1 MADIS
6 SYIRLIELA
15 ARGEEVR
22 DAIINALTSM
32 NREAYGEFDDEPT
45 AGSGKAVTSD
55 AIKTALDGKQ
65 DILTFDNT
73 PTLNSNN
80 PVKSGGIYSAMQAMQ
95 EALQFDEEPT
105 ENSTNPVTSGGIYNA
120 LQDVEIVMDEAPTA
134 NSDHAVKSK
143 GIKTALDAKQDTLQ
157 FDLTP
162 TQNSGNPVTSGGMW
176 AVLAGVSSVVRLYNV
191 TLNKNNWSG
200 NGPYSQA
207 VTLQG
212 VTANSKVD
220 IQASSATIAQMLSDG
235 VQALWIENNAGTLTA
250 YCIGAVPT
258 ENLAVQCS
266 VANLDT
272 TSAVYDSVPTQ
283 NSGNPVTSGG
293 VWSALKAMEIS
304 VDGTLSSSS
313 ENPVQNKV
321 IWQAL
326 QAVEPTWGNISSKP
340 TTLTGYG
347 VTVDSTP
354 TENSSNPVT
363 SGGVWSALQA
373 SAPTWAN
380 ISNKPTTLTGYGITV
395 DTAPTENSSN
405 PVTSGGIYN
414 AVLAKEN
421 TSNKKTRIT
430 ASSTDIDYPSAKAV
444 WSLFFSLQEE
454 ISRLKARVTAL
465 ENGDT
470 PAAAVENNILE
481 VYNGEMNGT
490 VLELEGAYVDENN
503 TLVFGAPSGMTVSN
517 NILEVDGSMNG
528 TVLELNGASVDGEN
542 NLTEEGGQT
551 ATMNNG
557 ILSLGNV
564 SVTGNILEVD
574 GVMDGTTMNL

>member
-22 DAIINALTSM
+22 DALIDSLTAINSGIPDTVDALLVAAMERGDFIGPQGPKGDTP
-32 NREAYGEFDDEPT
+32 ELTYD
-45 AGSGKAVTSD
+45 AV
-55 AIKTALDGKQ
+55 
-65 DILTFDNT
+65 
-73 PTLNSNN
+73 
-80 PVKSGGIYSAMQAMQ
+80 
-95 EALQFDEEPT
+95 
-105 ENSTNPVTSGGIYNA
+105 
-120 LQDVEIVMDEAPTA
+120 PTA
-134 NSDHAVKSK
+134 NSANLLTSGAVYS
-143 GIKTALDAKQDTLQ
+143 ALDSI
-157 FDLTP
+157 TP
-162 TQNSGNPVTSGGMW
+162 
-176 AVLAGVSSVVRLYNV
+176 GVSLTESAYLALTENE
-191 TLNKNNWSG
+191 KNNG
-200 NGPYSQA
+200 TVYY
-207 VTLQG
+207 
-212 VTANSKVD
+212 
-220 IQASSATIAQMLSDG
+220 LSDKRVIYRNG
-235 VQALWIENNAGTLTA
+235 VA
-250 YCIGAVPT
+250 YGLPT
-258 ENLAVQCS
+258 SWN
-266 VANLDT
+266 D
-272 TSAVYDSVPTQ
+272 
-283 NSGNPVTSGG
+283 VTG
-293 VWSALKAMEIS
+293 
-304 VDGTLSSSS
+304 
-313 ENPVQNKV
+313 
-321 IWQAL
+321 
-326 QAVEPTWGNISSKP
+326 KP

-347 VTVDSTP
+347 VTVDST
-354 TENSSNPVT
+354 
-363 SGGVWSALQA
+363 
-373 SAPTWAN
+373 
-380 ISNKPTTLTGYGITV
+380 
-395 DTAPTENSSN
+395 PTENSSN

-444 WSLFFSLQEE
+444 WSLFFSMQEE
-454 ISRLKARVTAL
+454 ITRLKARVTAL

>member
-22 DAIINALTSM
+22 DALIDSLTAINSGIPDTVDALLVAAMERGDFIGPQGPKGDPPDLT
-32 NREAYGEFDDEPT
+32 YD
-45 AGSGKAVTSD
+45 AV
-55 AIKTALDGKQ
+55 
-65 DILTFDNT
+65 
-73 PTLNSNN
+73 
-80 PVKSGGIYSAMQAMQ
+80 
-95 EALQFDEEPT
+95 
-105 ENSTNPVTSGGIYNA
+105 
-120 LQDVEIVMDEAPTA
+120 PTA
-134 NSDHAVKSK
+134 NSANLLTSGAVYS
-143 GIKTALDAKQDTLQ
+143 ALDSI
-157 FDLTP
+157 TP
-162 TQNSGNPVTSGGMW
+162 
-176 AVLAGVSSVVRLYNV
+176 GVSLTESAYLALTENE
-191 TLNKNNWSG
+191 KNNG
-200 NGPYSQA
+200 TVYY
-207 VTLQG
+207 
-212 VTANSKVD
+212 
-220 IQASSATIAQMLSDG
+220 LSDKRVIYRNG
-235 VQALWIENNAGTLTA
+235 VA
-250 YCIGAVPT
+250 YGLPT
-258 ENLAVQCS
+258 SWN
-266 VANLDT
+266 D
-272 TSAVYDSVPTQ
+272 
-283 NSGNPVTSGG
+283 VTG
-293 VWSALKAMEIS
+293 
-304 VDGTLSSSS
+304 
-313 ENPVQNKV
+313 
-321 IWQAL
+321 
-326 QAVEPTWGNISSKP
+326 KP
-340 TTLTGYG
+340 T
-347 VTVDSTP
+347 S
-354 TENSSNPVT
+354 
-363 SGGVWSALQA
+363 
-373 SAPTWAN
+373 
-380 ISNKPTTLTGYGITV
+380 LTGYGITV

-444 WSLFFSLQEE
+444 WSLFFSMQEE
-454 ISRLKARVTAL
+454 ITRLKARVTAL

>member
-80 PVKSGGIYSAMQAMQ
+80 PVKSGGIYSAIQAMQ
-95 EALQFDEEPT
+95 GALQFDEEPT

-134 NSDHAVKSK
+134 NSDHTVKSK

-176 AVLAGVSSVVRLYNV
+176 AVLAGVSSVVSIHNV

-207 VTLQG
+207 FFIQG

-363 SGGVWSALQA
+363 SGG
-373 SAPTWAN
+373 
-380 ISNKPTTLTGYGITV
+380 
-395 DTAPTENSSN
+395 
-405 PVTSGGIYN
+405 IYN

-444 WSLFFSLQEE
+444 WSLFFSMQEE
-454 ISRLKARVTAL
+454 ITRLKARVTAL

-490 VLELEGAYVDENN
+490 VLELEGAYVDEENILN
-503 TLVFGAPSGMTVSN
+503 FGTGPSSGMTVSN

>member
-1 MADIS
+1 
-6 SYIRLIELA
+6 
-15 ARGEEVR
+15 
-22 DAIINALTSM
+22 
-32 NREAYGEFDDEPT
+32 
-45 AGSGKAVTSD
+45 
-55 AIKTALDGKQ
+55 
-65 DILTFDNT
+65 
-73 PTLNSNN
+73 
-80 PVKSGGIYSAMQAMQ
+80 
-95 EALQFDEEPT
+95 
-105 ENSTNPVTSGGIYNA
+105 
-120 LQDVEIVMDEAPTA
+120 
-134 NSDHAVKSK
+134 VKSK
-143 GIKTALDAKQDTLQ
+143 GIKTALDGKQDTLQ

-176 AVLAGVSSVVRLYNV
+176 AVLAGVSSVVSIHNV

-207 VTLQG
+207 FFIQG
-212 VTANSKVD
+212 VTANNKVD

-454 ISRLKARVTAL
+454 ITRLKARVTAL

>member
-22 DAIINALTSM
+22 DALIDSLTAINSGIPDTVDALLVAAMERGDFIGPQGPKGDTP
-32 NREAYGEFDDEPT
+32 ELTYD
-45 AGSGKAVTSD
+45 AV
-55 AIKTALDGKQ
+55 
-65 DILTFDNT
+65 
-73 PTLNSNN
+73 
-80 PVKSGGIYSAMQAMQ
+80 
-95 EALQFDEEPT
+95 
-105 ENSTNPVTSGGIYNA
+105 
-120 LQDVEIVMDEAPTA
+120 PTA
-134 NSDHAVKSK
+134 NSANLLTSGAVYS
-143 GIKTALDAKQDTLQ
+143 ALDSI
-157 FDLTP
+157 TP
-162 TQNSGNPVTSGGMW
+162 
-176 AVLAGVSSVVRLYNV
+176 GVSLTESTYLALTENE
-191 TLNKNNWSG
+191 KNNG
-200 NGPYSQA
+200 TVYY
-207 VTLQG
+207 
-212 VTANSKVD
+212 
-220 IQASSATIAQMLSDG
+220 LSDKRVIYRNG
-235 VQALWIENNAGTLTA
+235 VA
-250 YCIGAVPT
+250 YGLPT
-258 ENLAVQCS
+258 S
-266 VANLDT
+266 WSD
-272 TSAVYDSVPTQ
+272 
-283 NSGNPVTSGG
+283 VTG
-293 VWSALKAMEIS
+293 
-304 VDGTLSSSS
+304 
-313 ENPVQNKV
+313 
-321 IWQAL
+321 
-326 QAVEPTWGNISSKP
+326 
-340 TTLTGYG
+340 
-347 VTVDSTP
+347 
-354 TENSSNPVT
+354 
-363 SGGVWSALQA
+363 
-373 SAPTWAN
+373 
-380 ISNKPTTLTGYGITV
+380 KPTTLTGYGITV

-444 WSLFFSLQEE
+444 WSLFFSMQEE
-454 ISRLKARVTAL
+454 ITRLKARVTAL

>member
-22 DAIINALTSM
+22 DALIDSLTAINSGIPDTVDALLVAAMERGDFIGPQGPKGDPPDLT
-32 NREAYGEFDDEPT
+32 YD
-45 AGSGKAVTSD
+45 AV
-55 AIKTALDGKQ
+55 
-65 DILTFDNT
+65 
-73 PTLNSNN
+73 
-80 PVKSGGIYSAMQAMQ
+80 
-95 EALQFDEEPT
+95 
-105 ENSTNPVTSGGIYNA
+105 
-120 LQDVEIVMDEAPTA
+120 PTA
-134 NSDHAVKSK
+134 NSANLLTSGAVYS
-143 GIKTALDAKQDTLQ
+143 ALDSI
-157 FDLTP
+157 TP
-162 TQNSGNPVTSGGMW
+162 
-176 AVLAGVSSVVRLYNV
+176 GVSLTESAYLALTENE
-191 TLNKNNWSG
+191 KNNG
-200 NGPYSQA
+200 TVYY
-207 VTLQG
+207 
-212 VTANSKVD
+212 
-220 IQASSATIAQMLSDG
+220 LSDKRVIYRNG
-235 VQALWIENNAGTLTA
+235 VA
-250 YCIGAVPT
+250 YGLPT
-258 ENLAVQCS
+258 S
-266 VANLDT
+266 WSD
-272 TSAVYDSVPTQ
+272 
-283 NSGNPVTSGG
+283 VTG
-293 VWSALKAMEIS
+293 
-304 VDGTLSSSS
+304 
-313 ENPVQNKV
+313 
-321 IWQAL
+321 
-326 QAVEPTWGNISSKP
+326 
-340 TTLTGYG
+340 
-347 VTVDSTP
+347 
-354 TENSSNPVT
+354 
-363 SGGVWSALQA
+363 
-373 SAPTWAN
+373 
-380 ISNKPTTLTGYGITV
+380 KPTTLTGYGITV

-444 WSLFFSLQEE
+444 WSLFFSMQEE
-454 ISRLKARVTAL
+454 ITRLKARVTAL

>member
-22 DAIINALTSM
+22 DALIDSLTAINSGIPDTVDALLVAAMERGDFIGPQGPKGDPPELT
-32 NREAYGEFDDEPT
+32 Y
-45 AGSGKAVTSD
+45 D
-55 AIKTALDGKQ
+55 AA
-65 DILTFDNT
+65 
-73 PTLNSNN
+73 
-80 PVKSGGIYSAMQAMQ
+80 
-95 EALQFDEEPT
+95 PT
-105 ENSTNPVTSGGIYNA
+105 ENSTNLLTSGAVYSA
-120 LQDVEIVMDEAPTA
+120 LESI
-134 NSDHAVKSK
+134 
-143 GIKTALDAKQDTLQ
+143 
-157 FDLTP
+157 TP
-162 TQNSGNPVTSGGMW
+162 
-176 AVLAGVSSVVRLYNV
+176 GVSLTEAAYLALTENE
-191 TLNKNNWSG
+191 KNNG
-200 NGPYSQA
+200 TVYY
-207 VTLQG
+207 
-212 VTANSKVD
+212 
-220 IQASSATIAQMLSDG
+220 LSDKRVIYRNG
-235 VQALWIENNAGTLTA
+235 VA
-250 YCIGAVPT
+250 YGLPT
-258 ENLAVQCS
+258 S
-266 VANLDT
+266 WSD
-272 TSAVYDSVPTQ
+272 
-283 NSGNPVTSGG
+283 VTG
-293 VWSALKAMEIS
+293 
-304 VDGTLSSSS
+304 
-313 ENPVQNKV
+313 
-321 IWQAL
+321 
-326 QAVEPTWGNISSKP
+326 
-340 TTLTGYG
+340 
-347 VTVDSTP
+347 
-354 TENSSNPVT
+354 
-363 SGGVWSALQA
+363 
-373 SAPTWAN
+373 
-380 ISNKPTTLTGYGITV
+380 KPTTLTGYGITV

-444 WSLFFSLQEE
+444 WSLFFSMQEE
-454 ISRLKARVTAL
+454 ITRLKARVTAL

-490 VLELEGAYVDENN
+490 VLELEGAYVDEKN

-528 TVLELNGASVDGEN
+528 TVLELNEASVDGEN